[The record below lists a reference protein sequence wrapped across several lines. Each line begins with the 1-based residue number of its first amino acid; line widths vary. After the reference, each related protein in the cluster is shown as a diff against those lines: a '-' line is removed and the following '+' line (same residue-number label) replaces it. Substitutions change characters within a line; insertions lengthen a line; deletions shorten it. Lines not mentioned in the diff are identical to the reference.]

1 MIRTDKPTV
10 LRWLQVGQREG
21 ATHML
26 LVEDDLAHDIVPVY
40 ITRDEDFQ
48 RRVNRFRDARQ
59 MHIRAIFDLLA
70 DLGKQLD
77 TIYP

>member
-1 MIRTDKPTV
+1 
-10 LRWLQVGQREG
+10 
-21 ATHML
+21 ML

-40 ITRDEDFQ
+40 ITPDEDFQ
-48 RRVNRFRDARQ
+48 RRVMRFRDARQ